1 MIILN
6 NNGIYNGVDEQTWE
20 ALQSDDLIILDDI

>member
-6 NNGIYNGVDEQTWE
+6 NNGIYNGVDEETWE
-20 ALQSDDLIILDDI
+20 ALQSDDLTLR